1 MNSTQANT
9 NNLEDEER
17 KLLIDVKREAAR
29 SFDQTMIML
38 SAGALGL
45 SLTFIQ
51 QLPTKPAQ
59 WRAVLSGA
67 WISFGIA
74 LASILVSFLFF
85 QYAIDARIRSHEPRA
100 RRWDKG
106 CRLANWLSVI
116 VFAIGVLGLLI
127 FSVKNFLR

>member
-1 MNSTQANT
+1 MISNAGKTDH
-9 NNLEDEER
+9 LEDEER
-17 KLLIDVKREAAR
+17 KLLIDAKREAAR

-59 WRAVLSGA
+59 WRAVLSTA
-67 WISFGIA
+67 WISFAVA

-85 QYAIDARIRSHEPRA
+85 QYAIDARIRSREARA
-100 RRWDKG
+100 KEWDKG

-116 VFAIGVLGLLI
+116 VFTIGVVGLLI
-127 FSVKNFLR
+127 FSVKNFMR

>member
-1 MNSTQANT
+1 MISAIDKTDH
-9 NNLEDEER
+9 LENEER
-17 KLLIDVKREAAR
+17 KLLIDAKREAAR

-59 WRAVLSGA
+59 WRAVLSSA
-67 WISFGIA
+67 WISFGMA

-100 RRWDKG
+100 RAWDKG
-106 CRLANWLSVI
+106 ARLANWLSVI
-116 VFAIGVLGLLI
+116 AFTLGVLGLLI
-127 FSVKNFLR
+127 FSVKNFMR